1 MSSPGDGTR
10 TTVGTDAKS
19 GFQEVST
26 DFMTGRKRCV
36 EPPICSDLDG
46 GATLQFLNRP
56 WDSLVAF
63 ELIDFDLNRQWD
75 AEGTIYLPT
84 TKQLTWLLDE
94 TDIHVLFINATMILL
109 YKPHH

>member
-56 WDSLVAF
+56 WVQERLGFSGC
-63 ELIDFDLNRQWD
+63 I
-75 AEGTIYLPT
+75 
-84 TKQLTWLLDE
+84 
-94 TDIHVLFINATMILL
+94 
-109 YKPHH
+109 